1 MDQLII
7 FSILGTSIALIVL
20 IANYLINKKSPKGYD
35 RELLDVM
42 HSIQNSVETK
52 LQNVQSITNQQLT
65 NMQKTVDFRLQNVA
79 NELVKTSE
87 TLNFRVDKT
96 TDSLNTRLDKTSEII
111 NNVQKE
117 LGSMSE
123 IGRNLS
129 DLQNFFRS
137 PKLRGNIG
145 EQVLK
150 DLLSSNLS
158 NEQYSLQYNFNNG
171 SIVDAIVKIDSGI
184 VPVDSKFPLEN
195 FEAMCNAKTEF
206 DKKQYTNEFNKNVKK
221 HIVDIS
227 NKYIL
232 PDQGTVDFAFMY
244 LPSEAIYYEIVVNSP
259 ELNNFA
265 YQNRI
270 IPVSPN
276 TLTTFLRAV
285 MIGYEGKKIEEKAKQ
300 ILVQLKSIKN
310 ETNAYH
316 SQIRTLNRHINN
328 AKNMSDESL
337 KTFESLDNKLNNI
350 QKLENDKANQIEDF
364 QDDLE
369 NILRIDGSKSFRK

>member
-1 MDQLII
+1 MDQLLLIT
-7 FSILGTSIALIVL
+7 ILMISVSLITV
-20 IANYLINKKSPKGYD
+20 ICVYLFTRRKHQPYD
-35 RELLDVM
+35 KEMLDIM
-42 HSIQNSVETK
+42 QSMQNNLESK
-52 LQNVQSITNQQLT
+52 LQNVQSITNQQLS
-65 NMQKTVDFRLQNVA
+65 NVQKTVDYRLQNVA

-96 TDSLNTRLDKTSEII
+96 TDSLNTRLDKTSVII

-123 IGRNLS
+123 IGRNIS
-129 DLQNFFRS
+129 DLQNFFKS

-150 DLLSSNLS
+150 DLLSTNLGPD
-158 NEQYSLQYNFNNG
+158 QYSLQYNFNNG
-171 SIVDAIVKIDSGI
+171 KVVDAVIKIDGGI

-195 FEAMCNAKTEF
+195 FEAMLNAKSEY
-206 DKKQYTNEFNKNVKK
+206 DIKQYTNIFCKNVKK
-221 HIVDIS
+221 HIYDIAT
-227 NKYIL
+227 KYIL

-244 LPSEAIYYEIVVNSP
+244 IPSEAIYYEIVVNSP

-265 YQNRI
+265 YKNRI

-300 ILVQLKSIKN
+300 ILVHLKSIRN
-310 ETNAYH
+310 ETDVYQ
-316 SQIRTLNRHINN
+316 SQIKTLNRHINN

-337 KTFESLDNKLNNI
+337 RTFDKIDNKLSTI
-350 QKLENDKANQIEDF
+350 QKLEVEQNSQIEDF
-364 QDDLE
+364 QDDFEDL
-369 NILRIDGSKSFRK
+369 IDTDNPKGL